1 MAGNNTITFHTE
13 EGVIADLS
21 FINWDIPVWK
31 HKYEQVS
38 LENYFNSKVTDI
50 FKNTYVSPRTDRV
63 TLQIPTQGIGNWCY
77 PLVKPIIDDTG
88 LRKKAGSKSEIT
100 TPNGIPFKTPSIA
113 NLNNIL
119 FVSQWDNYP
128 TEAVIPLSG
137 KASHLY
143 LLMAGST
150 NHMQSRFAN
159 GEVVVTYAD
168 ESLEILSLKN
178 PENWWPIEQDYY
190 IDDYAFTTGALDLP
204 LDKNKQ
210 LKNLQLKAIANEV
223 VIGLMSITLIRN

>member
-1 MAGNNTITFHTE
+1 M
-13 EGVIADLS
+13 
-21 FINWDIPVWK
+21 
-31 HKYEQVS
+31 
-38 LENYFNSKVTDI
+38 
-50 FKNTYVSPRTDRV
+50 
-63 TLQIPTQGIGNWCY
+63 PTQGIGNWCY

-88 LRKKAGSKSEIT
+88 LRKKAGAKSEIT

-113 NLNNIL
+113 NVNNIL

-137 KASHLY
+137 NASHLY

-150 NHMQSRFAN
+150 NHMQSRFEN

-168 ESLEILSLKN
+168 ESSEILSLKN

-190 IDDYAFTTGALDLP
+190 IDDYAFTTGASKPTRVHLKTGEITREFSDYQIIKGFSDFGIDGGAATILDLP
-204 LDKNKQ
+204 LDKNEQ
-210 LKNLQLKAIANEV
+210 
-223 VIGLMSITLIRN
+223 